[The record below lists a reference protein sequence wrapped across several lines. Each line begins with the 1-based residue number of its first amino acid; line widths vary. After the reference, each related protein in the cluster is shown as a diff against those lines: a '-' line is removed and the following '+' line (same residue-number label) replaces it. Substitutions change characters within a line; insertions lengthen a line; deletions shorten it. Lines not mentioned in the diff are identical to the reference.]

1 METASFASLIR
12 TLLWILF
19 IYYAI
24 KVFFKL
30 FGPAILQS
38 AVRKAEKNMYQQF
51 QNQQQQYQS
60 QQQQQTQQNYT
71 ASPNQEK
78 PHEKKKVG
86 EYIDF
91 EEID

>member
-51 QNQQQQYQS
+51 QNQQQQYQN
-60 QQQQQTQQNYT
+60 QQQQTQQNYT
-71 ASPNQEK
+71 APPKQDK